1 MEIRL
6 LLFLAFLFSQSA
18 AIAQQTISGI
28 VENGNSKPISNAHVL
43 DINSRKAVATDQL
56 GQFELSIADTGTVLR
71 ISHVGHR
78 PVLQTIS
85 VDFRFDFRD
94 LHVLLTEQSTLL
106 TAVEVNAGEKTVIN
120 GRLGV
125 VLRDFSFADGN
136 LMLMAED
143 GIRYLVVCDENW
155 KEISRIRVDKKGYR
169 LYEDCFGNA
178 HLFGEDSVYQISINN
193 GNVQLQ
199 HAFSQ
204 EYFLEQMAHCS
215 TSSESHIFFSSY
227 QKAGQEV
234 YHYGLH
240 RDTKEGTILQRV
252 YDHQG
257 LQDIKDYYADLPHQ
271 RAFNR
276 RFRRAGSSFERER
289 LVAMRDRLCAYSSN
303 DFSQSGNRSY
313 CIDNYTYSRYRT
325 AFRNTRP
332 PSSRFSIGSS
342 SHSML
347 GTPGQ
352 YFRSVSNRALEWQ
365 NAMLNT
371 WSPSPRD
378 RGWIDL
384 LSQPTYSPMLNLRDS
399 IYVFDH
405 VVGICYVHDNEGNEV
420 RSFPLEHQEHNGWR
434 NLLIPDSN
442 GKKVYAHMRLRNKVY
457 LMEVDLDNGAL
468 LSSTHLKHAKFVEHL
483 KVKDGYAYYL
493 KEYRDIHDH
502 DQMMRQKL

>member
-1 MEIRL
+1 MELRL
-6 LLFLAFLFSQSA
+6 FTMLILCLAHSGLF
-18 AIAQQTISGI
+18 AQQTIIG
-28 VENGNSKPISNAHVL
+28 VVKNGDGETLPNAHIL
-43 DINSRKAVATDQL
+43 DINSRKAVASDQF
-56 GQFELSIADTGTVLR
+56 GKFELTIADSGTVLR
-71 ISHVGHR
+71 VSHVGFR
-78 PVLQTIS
+78 PVLRTIDS
-85 VDFRFDFRD
+85 NFRFDHRD
-94 LHVLLTEQSTLL
+94 IRVVLSEESTLL
-106 TAVEVNAGEKTVIN
+106 TAVEVNTGEKTVIN

-136 LMLMAED
+136 ILLMAED

-178 HLFGEDSVYQISINN
+178 HLFGEDSVYQITVNS
-193 GNVQLQ
+193 GKVELQ

-204 EYFLEQMAHCS
+204 TYFLEQMAHCS

-240 RDTKEGTILQRV
+240 RETKEGTILQRV
-252 YDHQG
+252 YDHEG
-257 LQDIKDYYADLPHQ
+257 LEDITEYFATRTRNP
-271 RAFNR
+271 RP
-276 RFRRAGSSFERER
+276 
-289 LVAMRDRLCAYSSN
+289 
-303 DFSQSGNRSY
+303 
-313 CIDNYTYSRYRT
+313 YRT
-325 AFRNTRP
+325 RVIQAGGAFRFDCLEQPMVCRN
-332 PSSRFSIGSS
+332 SIGENDYGFRNFGSYYPDS
-342 SHSML
+342 YRYT
-347 GTPGQ
+347 GTPAAQEQSTLLWGGRYDPDVYGTSQ
-352 YFRSVSNRALEWQ
+352 ANYFRSVSNRALEWQ

-405 VVGICYVHDNEGNEV
+405 VVGICYVHDSEGNEV

-434 NLLIPDSN
+434 KLLIPDEN
-442 GKKVYAHMRLRNKVY
+442 GEKVYAHIKRRNKVY
-457 LMEVDLDNGAL
+457 LMEVDLDTGKL
-468 LSSTHLKHAKFVEHL
+468 VSSTYLKHATFVEHL

-493 KEYRDIHDH
+493 KEYRDINDH